1 MHRSL
6 KNLYPNKRHRY
17 GKASLTAGFT
27 LVEMIVAIGV
37 FMISVIIIVG
47 SLISLNNASR
57 KARTERIAMDNLSA
71 AIDSISRSVR
81 MGTSF
86 HCGCGDPTTPGDTTF
101 PATPRDCP
109 LVYLFPNDTGG
120 DRCLAFKGQGGDQ
133 IIFRFFNGR
142 IQRSINAAPY
152 LDMTA
157 PEITITN
164 LKFYLR
170 GSAQGDQPVI
180 SMMMRGASGV
190 KKTIVTDFHLQTT
203 VVPRT
208 PNF

>member
-1 MHRSL
+1 MLQMKSL
-6 KNLYPNKRHRY
+6 SFFK
-17 GKASLTAGFT
+17 KAAMRNSTTGFT
-27 LVEMIVAIGV
+27 LIEMIVAIGV
-37 FMISVIIIVG
+37 FMVSVLIIVG
-47 SLISLNNASR
+47 SLVSLNNASR

-71 AIDSISRSVR
+71 AIDSMSRSVR

-109 LVYLFPNDTGG
+109 LNYVFPNDTGG
-120 DRCLAFKGQGGDQ
+120 DQCLAFKGQSGDQ
-133 IIFRFFNGR
+133 IVFQLANGR
-142 IQRSINAAPY
+142 IQRSINGAAY

-157 PEITITN
+157 PEILITN

-170 GSAQGDQPVI
+170 GSAQGDQPMV
-180 SMMMRGASGV
+180 SVMMRGKTGV
-190 KKTIVTDFHLQTT
+190 QAKTATAFNLQTT
-203 VVPRT
+203 IVPRT